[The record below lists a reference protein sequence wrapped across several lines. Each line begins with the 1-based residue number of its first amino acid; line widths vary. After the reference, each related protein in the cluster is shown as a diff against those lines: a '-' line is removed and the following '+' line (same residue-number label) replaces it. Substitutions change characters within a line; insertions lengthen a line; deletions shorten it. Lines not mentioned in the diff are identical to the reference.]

1 MNENDIYE
9 NEIYQDSKNYVKV
22 LSIWILCGIIC
33 IGWIIT
39 SVYGG
44 YKLITKNSDKAY
56 LTQLE
61 LTIVRTVAQVEERNY
76 KIKKLQEDIKK
87 LKIAMNYEKLFLLV
101 AKPDSIML
109 LGDLEKQIKDR
120 AEFCLKPLNLEG
132 G

>member
-33 IGWIIT
+33 IGWIII

-44 YKLITKNSDKAY
+44 YKLLTKNSDKAY

-61 LTIVRTVAQVEERNY
+61 LTIIRTVAQVEERNY